1 MNDILFGN
9 NNRPII
15 KKLAKRSFQQNKIRN
30 SIAALAIFLTTLLI
44 CTVFLIGGSYIG
56 SWQLQQ
62 EQTRGTTGHAALN
75 APSSE
80 QYEMLTGSAEIDSVG
95 VRTDVVLP
103 SFVNT
108 GFDTNGADLFY
119 GLRFYNTSEWE
130 NHRVPVLEN
139 INGTYPSRTDE
150 IMVPTWVL
158 EKWDITEPYIGMGL
172 PFSYQSASMQEAEQK
187 TFHLSGWFDEYDYIG
202 DGNVAYLLVSETFC
216 NEAGFDIWS
225 SQETTADMRFSN
237 TQNIAE
243 ITSGIESSLKLRSGQ
258 TLSVNPDL
266 LDGNI
271 NFQTIAVCIILGLGI
286 VLCGYLLIYNVFY
299 ISVSNDVRFYGQ
311 LRTIGTTSIQIG
323 KIISRQAMKIA
334 CFGIIAGL
342 LGSFALSNFLIPFAL
357 CTLTEA
363 NTGIIAAQRPAI
375 YIGAAL
381 FSFVTVLLSIRKPIK
396 TAKRISPITALYYQ
410 SETTEIKSK
419 PKGRHFSASG
429 MAWRNI
435 QRTKKKSVL
444 AVLSIFLGITACL
457 VVTLLIQSMSTDNFI
472 NSAMDH
478 DIELTNQ
485 TLVLGY
491 RGGQE
496 QLFDENF
503 ISELYSIEG
512 IGNISLQR
520 EQTIIP
526 EYSEDMFYSYI
537 LDKYQSQGMEAPGVD
552 YYEQY
557 PNRFYTQLVS
567 IDAEK
572 LKDYVVEKGMDYEG
586 FYNGDYGLLAADKP
600 ELFPGNQV
608 VRFRCGHISEFEA
621 LAGGDLLELPIG
633 GFLPGSYYGGLSTDA
648 PYIFVSEAAME
659 RISPDAYISWLGIDV
674 DSASE
679 KRVAS
684 SVRELCNQAGAISL
698 TSKAELADGL
708 HSAKIT
714 LYTLGGGIAFVL
726 AFIGSI
732 NFANIMFTNIEARRH
747 ELSVMESIGMTK
759 KQCRRTLQM
768 EGFWYA
774 VMSLALCLTV
784 GNVLLLGIFQAF
796 KGSVEYAVFSYPI
809 WTMLALAAILLAFCW
824 FIPLIFVNRMMKKP
838 TVERLR
844 QI

>member
-9 NNRPII
+9 NNRPI
-15 KKLAKRSFQQNKIRN
+15 
-30 SIAALAIFLTTLLI
+30 
-44 CTVFLIGGSYIG
+44 
-56 SWQLQQ
+56 
-62 EQTRGTTGHAALN
+62 
-75 APSSE
+75 
-80 QYEMLTGSAEIDSVG
+80 
-95 VRTDVVLP
+95 
-103 SFVNT
+103 
-108 GFDTNGADLFY
+108 
-119 GLRFYNTSEWE
+119 
-130 NHRVPVLEN
+130 
-139 INGTYPSRTDE
+139 
-150 IMVPTWVL
+150 
-158 EKWDITEPYIGMGL
+158 
-172 PFSYQSASMQEAEQK
+172 
-187 TFHLSGWFDEYDYIG
+187 
-202 DGNVAYLLVSETFC
+202 AYLLVSETFC

-243 ITSGIESSLKLRSGQ
+243 ITSDIESSLKLSSGQ

-299 ISVSNDVRFYGQ
+299 ISVSNDVQFYGQ
-311 LRTIGTTSIQIG
+311 LRTIGTTSRQIG

-342 LGSFALSNFLIPFAL
+342 LGSFALSIFFIPFAL
-357 CTLTEA
+357 
-363 NTGIIAAQRPAI
+363 
-375 YIGAAL
+375 
-381 FSFVTVLLSIRKPIK
+381 
-396 TAKRISPITALYYQ
+396 
-410 SETTEIKSK
+410 
-419 PKGRHFSASG
+419 
-429 MAWRNI
+429 
-435 QRTKKKSVL
+435 
-444 AVLSIFLGITACL
+444 LGITACL

-472 NSAMDH
+472 NSAMEH

-503 ISELYSIEG
+503 ITELYSIAD
-512 IGNISLQR
+512 IGDISLQR

-526 EYSEDMFYSYI
+526 EYSEDMFYPYI

-552 YYEQY
+552 YYDQY

-572 LKDYVVEKGMDYEG
+572 LKDYIVEKGMDYEG

-600 ELFPGNQV
+600 ELFPSNQV
-608 VRFRCGHISEFEA
+608 VRFQCGHISEFEA
-621 LAGGDLLELPIG
+621 VAGGDLLELPIG
-633 GFLPGSYYGGLSTDA
+633 GFLPSSYYGGLSTDA

-674 DSASE
+674 NSASE

-726 AFIGSI
+726 AFIGII

-759 KQCRRTLQM
+759 KQCRRMLQM

-774 VMSLALCLTV
+774 VMSLALCLTA
-784 GNVLLLGIFQAF
+784 GNVLLLGVFQAF
-796 KGSVEYAVFSYPI
+796 KVGVEYAVFSYPI
-809 WTMLALAAILLAFCW
+809 WMMLALTAILLAFCW
-824 FIPLIFVNRMMKKP
+824 FIPLMFVNRMMKSHQLKD
-838 TVERLR
+838 
-844 QI
+844 

>member
-15 KKLAKRSFQQNKIRN
+15 KKLSKRSFWQNKIRN

-44 CTVFLIGGSYIG
+44 CTVFLIGGSYIS

-62 EQTRGTTGHAALN
+62 EQTRGTTGHAVLN

-80 QYEMLTGSAEIDSVG
+80 QYEILAASGEIDSVG
-95 VRTDVVLP
+95 MRADVFLP
-103 SFVNT
+103 SFVNAD
-108 GFDTNGADLFY
+108 FDTNGSGLFY

-130 NHRVPVLEN
+130 DHRVPVLEN
-139 INGTYPSRTDE
+139 IYGTYPGSADE
-150 IMVPTWVL
+150 IMVPAWVL
-158 EKWDITEPYIGMGL
+158 EKWNITEPYIGMEL
-172 PFSYQSASMQEAEQK
+172 PFSYQNGSMHKTEQK
-187 TFHLSGWFDEYDYIG
+187 TFRLSGWFDEYDYIG
-202 DGNVAYLLVSETFC
+202 DGNIAYLLVSEAFC
-216 NEAGFDIWS
+216 NEASFDIWS
-225 SQETTADMRFSN
+225 NQETAADIRFSN

-243 ITSGIESSLKLRSGQ
+243 ITSGIESSLKLSSGQ

-266 LDGNI
+266 LDGNT

-286 VLCGYLLIYNVFY
+286 ALCGYLLIYNVFY

-311 LRTIGTTSIQIG
+311 LRTIGTTSTQIG
-323 KIISRQAMKIA
+323 KIISRQAVKIA

-342 LGSFALSNFLIPFAL
+342 LGSFALSNFVIPLAFR
-357 CTLTEA
+357 TLTET
-363 NTGIIAAQRPAI
+363 NMGIIVAQQPVI

-381 FSFVTVLLSIRKPIK
+381 FSLVTVLLSIRKPIK
-396 TAKRISPITALYYQ
+396 IAKRISPITALHYQ
-410 SETTEIKSK
+410 NEVAEIKPKLKSK
-419 PKGRHFSASG
+419 HFSPSG

-457 VVTLLIQSMSTDNFI
+457 AVTLFVQSMSTDNFI
-472 NSAMDH
+472 DSAREH

-491 RGGQE
+491 RGEQE
-496 QLFDENF
+496 QLFDEDF
-503 ISELYSIEG
+503 INELNSIEG
-512 IGNISLQR
+512 VGNISLQR

-537 LDKYQSQGMEAPGVD
+537 LDKYQSQGMEVPGAD

-572 LKDYVVEKGMDYEG
+572 LKDYIVENGMDYEG
-586 FYNGDYGLLAADKP
+586 FYNGDYGLLAADRP
-600 ELFPGNQV
+600 ELFPSNPV
-608 VRFRCGHISEFEA
+608 VRFKCGQISKFEA
-621 LAGGDLLELPIG
+621 VADGDLLELPIG

-648 PYIFVSEAAME
+648 PYIFISDAAME
-659 RISPDAYISWLGIDV
+659 RISPDAYISRLGIDV
-674 DSASE
+674 NSVNE
-679 KRVAS
+679 KQVVS
-684 SVRELCNQAGAISL
+684 SVRELCSQEGAVSV
-698 TSKAELADGL
+698 TSKAELSEGL

-726 AFIGSI
+726 AFIGII
-732 NFANIMFTNIEARRH
+732 NFANIMFTNIEARKQ

-759 KQCRRTLQM
+759 KQCRRMLQM

-774 VMSLALCLTV
+774 IISLALCLTV
-784 GNVLLLGIFQAF
+784 GNVLLFLAFQAF
-796 KGSVEYAVFSYPI
+796 KRIVEYAAFSYPI
-809 WTMLALAAILLAFCW
+809 WMMIAITIILAAICW
-824 FIPLIFVNRMMKKP
+824 FVPLIFINQLMKK
-838 TVERLR
+838 TTIERLH
-844 QI
+844 QN

>member
-9 NNRPII
+9 NNGPII
-15 KKLAKRSFQQNKIRN
+15 KKLSKRSFQQNKIRN

-44 CTVFLIGGSYIG
+44 CIIFLIGGSYIS

-62 EQTRGTTGHAALN
+62 EQTRGTTGHATLN

-80 QYEMLTGSAEIDSVG
+80 QYEILAGSEEIDSVG
-95 VRTDVVLP
+95 VRADVFLP
-103 SFVNT
+103 SFVHAD
-108 GFDTNGADLFY
+108 FDTNGSTLFY
-119 GLRFYNTSEWE
+119 GLRFYNSSEWN
-130 NHRVPVLEN
+130 NHRIPVLEN
-139 INGTYPSRTDE
+139 IYGTYPSSIDE
-150 IMVPTWVL
+150 IMVPSWVL
-158 EKWDITEPYIGMGL
+158 ERWNITEPYIGMEL
-172 PFSYQSASMQEAEQK
+172 PFAYQSGSMQEAEQK
-187 TFHLSGWFDEYDYIG
+187 IFRLSGWFDEYDYIG
-202 DGNVAYLLVSETFC
+202 DGNIAYLLVSEVFC
-216 NEAGFDIWS
+216 NEVGFDIWS
-225 SQETTADMRFSN
+225 NQETTADMRFPN

-243 ITSGIESSLKLRSGQ
+243 ITSSIENSLKLRSGQ
-258 TLSVNPDL
+258 TFSVKPDL
-266 LDGNI
+266 LDGNT

-311 LRTIGTTSIQIG
+311 LRTIGTTSTQIG

-342 LGSFALSNFLIPFAL
+342 LGSFALSNFVIPLAL
-357 CTLTEA
+357 RTLTEA
-363 NTGIIAAQRPAI
+363 NTGIIVAQRPVI
-375 YIGAAL
+375 YIGASL
-381 FSFVTVLLSIRKPIK
+381 FSLVTVLLSIRKPIK
-396 TAKRISPITALYYQ
+396 IAKRISPITALHYQ
-410 SETTEIKSK
+410 SEVTEIRPKLKSK
-419 PKGRHFSASG
+419 HFSASG

-472 NSAMDH
+472 DSAMEH

-491 RGGQE
+491 RGEQE

-503 ISELYSIEG
+503 INELNPIEG
-512 IGNISLQR
+512 IGNISLKR

-537 LDKYQSQGMEAPGVD
+537 LDKYQSQGMEVPGTD

-572 LKDYVVEKGMDYEG
+572 LKDYIVENGMDYER
-586 FYNGDYGLLAADKP
+586 FYHGDYGLLVADKP
-600 ELFPGNQV
+600 ELFPSNPV
-608 VRFRCGHISEFEA
+608 ARFQCGQISEFEA
-621 LAGGDLLELPIG
+621 VADGDFLELPIG
-633 GFLPGSYYGGLSTDA
+633 GFLPSSYYGGLSTDA
-648 PYIFVSEAAME
+648 PYIFVSDAAME
-659 RISPDAYISWLGIDV
+659 RISPDAYISQLGIDV
-674 DSASE
+674 DSANE
-679 KRVAS
+679 KQVVS
-684 SVRELCNQAGAISL
+684 SVQELCNQVGTISL
-698 TSKAELADGL
+698 TSKAELSEGL
-708 HSAKIT
+708 YSAKIT
-714 LYTLGGGIAFVL
+714 LYILGGGIAFVL
-726 AFIGSI
+726 AFIGII

-759 KQCRRTLQM
+759 KQCRRMLQM

-774 VMSLALCLTV
+774 IISLGLCLTV
-784 GNVLLLGIFQAF
+784 GNVLLFSVFQVF
-796 KGSVEYAVFSYPI
+796 VGVVEYAAFRYPVCMMVAIIVFLI
-809 WTMLALAAILLAFCW
+809 ALCW
-824 FIPLIFVNRMMKKP
+824 FTPLLFVNCMMKKT
-838 TVERLR
+838 TVERL
-844 QI
+844 QQS

>member
-9 NNRPII
+9 NNRPI
-15 KKLAKRSFQQNKIRN
+15 
-30 SIAALAIFLTTLLI
+30 
-44 CTVFLIGGSYIG
+44 
-56 SWQLQQ
+56 
-62 EQTRGTTGHAALN
+62 
-75 APSSE
+75 
-80 QYEMLTGSAEIDSVG
+80 
-95 VRTDVVLP
+95 
-103 SFVNT
+103 
-108 GFDTNGADLFY
+108 
-119 GLRFYNTSEWE
+119 
-130 NHRVPVLEN
+130 
-139 INGTYPSRTDE
+139 
-150 IMVPTWVL
+150 
-158 EKWDITEPYIGMGL
+158 
-172 PFSYQSASMQEAEQK
+172 
-187 TFHLSGWFDEYDYIG
+187 
-202 DGNVAYLLVSETFC
+202 AYLLVSETFC

-243 ITSGIESSLKLRSGQ
+243 ITSDIESSLKLSSGQ

-299 ISVSNDVRFYGQ
+299 ISVSNDVQFYGQ
-311 LRTIGTTSIQIG
+311 LRTIGTTSRQIG

-342 LGSFALSNFLIPFAL
+342 LGSFALSIFFIPSAL
-357 CTLTEA
+357 
-363 NTGIIAAQRPAI
+363 
-375 YIGAAL
+375 
-381 FSFVTVLLSIRKPIK
+381 
-396 TAKRISPITALYYQ
+396 
-410 SETTEIKSK
+410 
-419 PKGRHFSASG
+419 
-429 MAWRNI
+429 
-435 QRTKKKSVL
+435 
-444 AVLSIFLGITACL
+444 LGITACL

-472 NSAMDH
+472 NSAMEH

-503 ISELYSIEG
+503 ITELYSIAG
-512 IGNISLQR
+512 IGDISLQR

-526 EYSEDMFYSYI
+526 EYSEDMFYPYI

-552 YYEQY
+552 YYDQY

-572 LKDYVVEKGMDYEG
+572 LKDYIVEKGMDYEG
-586 FYNGDYGLLAADKP
+586 FYNGDYGLLVADKP
-600 ELFPGNQV
+600 ELFPSNQV
-608 VRFRCGHISEFEA
+608 VRFQCGHISEFEA
-621 LAGGDLLELPIG
+621 VAGGDLLELPIG
-633 GFLPGSYYGGLSTDA
+633 GFLPSSYYGGLSTDA

-674 DSASE
+674 NSASE

-726 AFIGSI
+726 AFIGII

-759 KQCRRTLQM
+759 KQCRRMLQM

-774 VMSLALCLTV
+774 VMSLALCLTA
-784 GNVLLLGIFQAF
+784 GNVLLLEIGRAH
-796 KGSVEYAVFSYPI
+796 V
-809 WTMLALAAILLAFCW
+809 
-824 FIPLIFVNRMMKKP
+824 
-838 TVERLR
+838 
-844 QI
+844 

>member
-9 NNRPII
+9 NNRPI
-15 KKLAKRSFQQNKIRN
+15 
-30 SIAALAIFLTTLLI
+30 
-44 CTVFLIGGSYIG
+44 
-56 SWQLQQ
+56 
-62 EQTRGTTGHAALN
+62 
-75 APSSE
+75 
-80 QYEMLTGSAEIDSVG
+80 
-95 VRTDVVLP
+95 
-103 SFVNT
+103 
-108 GFDTNGADLFY
+108 
-119 GLRFYNTSEWE
+119 
-130 NHRVPVLEN
+130 
-139 INGTYPSRTDE
+139 
-150 IMVPTWVL
+150 
-158 EKWDITEPYIGMGL
+158 
-172 PFSYQSASMQEAEQK
+172 
-187 TFHLSGWFDEYDYIG
+187 
-202 DGNVAYLLVSETFC
+202 AYLLVSETFC

-243 ITSGIESSLKLRSGQ
+243 ITSDIESSLKLSSGQ
-258 TLSVNPDL
+258 ALSVNPDL

-299 ISVSNDVRFYGQ
+299 ISVSNDVQFYGQ
-311 LRTIGTTSIQIG
+311 LRTIGTTSRQIG

-342 LGSFALSNFLIPFAL
+342 LGSFALSIFFIPFAL
-357 CTLTEA
+357 
-363 NTGIIAAQRPAI
+363 
-375 YIGAAL
+375 
-381 FSFVTVLLSIRKPIK
+381 
-396 TAKRISPITALYYQ
+396 
-410 SETTEIKSK
+410 
-419 PKGRHFSASG
+419 
-429 MAWRNI
+429 
-435 QRTKKKSVL
+435 
-444 AVLSIFLGITACL
+444 LGITACL

-472 NSAMDH
+472 NSAMEH

-503 ISELYSIEG
+503 ITELYSIAD
-512 IGNISLQR
+512 IGDISLQR

-526 EYSEDMFYSYI
+526 EYSEDMFYPYI

-552 YYEQY
+552 YYDQY

-572 LKDYVVEKGMDYEG
+572 LKDYIVEKGMDYEG

-600 ELFPGNQV
+600 ELFPSNQV
-608 VRFRCGHISEFEA
+608 VRFQCGHISEFEA
-621 LAGGDLLELPIG
+621 VAGGDLLELPIG
-633 GFLPGSYYGGLSTDA
+633 GFLPSSYYGGLSTDA

-674 DSASE
+674 NSASE

-726 AFIGSI
+726 AFIGII

-759 KQCRRTLQM
+759 KQCRRMLQM

-774 VMSLALCLTV
+774 VMSLALCLTA
-784 GNVLLLGIFQAF
+784 GNVLLLGVFQAF
-796 KGSVEYAVFSYPI
+796 KVGVEYAVFSYPI
-809 WTMLALAAILLAFCW
+809 WMMLALTAILLAFCW
-824 FIPLIFVNRMMKKP
+824 FIPLMFVNRMMKSHQLKD
-838 TVERLR
+838 
-844 QI
+844 

>member
-9 NNRPII
+9 NNRPI
-15 KKLAKRSFQQNKIRN
+15 
-30 SIAALAIFLTTLLI
+30 
-44 CTVFLIGGSYIG
+44 
-56 SWQLQQ
+56 
-62 EQTRGTTGHAALN
+62 
-75 APSSE
+75 
-80 QYEMLTGSAEIDSVG
+80 
-95 VRTDVVLP
+95 
-103 SFVNT
+103 
-108 GFDTNGADLFY
+108 
-119 GLRFYNTSEWE
+119 
-130 NHRVPVLEN
+130 
-139 INGTYPSRTDE
+139 
-150 IMVPTWVL
+150 
-158 EKWDITEPYIGMGL
+158 
-172 PFSYQSASMQEAEQK
+172 
-187 TFHLSGWFDEYDYIG
+187 
-202 DGNVAYLLVSETFC
+202 AYLLVSETFC

-243 ITSGIESSLKLRSGQ
+243 ITSDIESSLKLSSGQ

-299 ISVSNDVRFYGQ
+299 ISVSNDVQFYGQ
-311 LRTIGTTSIQIG
+311 LRTIGTTSRQIG

-342 LGSFALSNFLIPFAL
+342 LGSFALSIFFIPFAL
-357 CTLTEA
+357 
-363 NTGIIAAQRPAI
+363 
-375 YIGAAL
+375 
-381 FSFVTVLLSIRKPIK
+381 
-396 TAKRISPITALYYQ
+396 
-410 SETTEIKSK
+410 
-419 PKGRHFSASG
+419 
-429 MAWRNI
+429 
-435 QRTKKKSVL
+435 
-444 AVLSIFLGITACL
+444 LGITACL

-472 NSAMDH
+472 NSAMEH

-503 ISELYSIEG
+503 ITELYSIAD
-512 IGNISLQR
+512 IGDISLQR

-526 EYSEDMFYSYI
+526 EYSEDMFYPYI

-552 YYEQY
+552 YYDQY

-572 LKDYVVEKGMDYEG
+572 LKDYIVEKGMDYEG

-600 ELFPGNQV
+600 ELFPSNQV
-608 VRFRCGHISEFEA
+608 VRFQCGHISEFEA
-621 LAGGDLLELPIG
+621 VAGGDLLELPIG
-633 GFLPGSYYGGLSTDA
+633 GFLPSSYYGGLSTDA

-659 RISPDAYISWLGIDV
+659 SISPDAYISWLGIDV
-674 DSASE
+674 NSASE

-726 AFIGSI
+726 AFIGII

-759 KQCRRTLQM
+759 KQCRRMLQM

-774 VMSLALCLTV
+774 VMSLALCLTA
-784 GNVLLLGIFQAF
+784 GNVLLLGVFQAF
-796 KGSVEYAVFSYPI
+796 KVGVEYAVFSYPI
-809 WTMLALAAILLAFCW
+809 WMMLALTAILLAFCW
-824 FIPLIFVNRMMKKP
+824 FIPLMFVNRMMKSHQLKD
-838 TVERLR
+838 
-844 QI
+844 

>member
-9 NNRPII
+9 NNRPI
-15 KKLAKRSFQQNKIRN
+15 
-30 SIAALAIFLTTLLI
+30 
-44 CTVFLIGGSYIG
+44 
-56 SWQLQQ
+56 
-62 EQTRGTTGHAALN
+62 
-75 APSSE
+75 
-80 QYEMLTGSAEIDSVG
+80 
-95 VRTDVVLP
+95 
-103 SFVNT
+103 
-108 GFDTNGADLFY
+108 
-119 GLRFYNTSEWE
+119 
-130 NHRVPVLEN
+130 
-139 INGTYPSRTDE
+139 
-150 IMVPTWVL
+150 
-158 EKWDITEPYIGMGL
+158 
-172 PFSYQSASMQEAEQK
+172 
-187 TFHLSGWFDEYDYIG
+187 
-202 DGNVAYLLVSETFC
+202 AYLLVSETFC

-243 ITSGIESSLKLRSGQ
+243 ITSDIESSLKLSSGQ
-258 TLSVNPDL
+258 ALSVNPDL

-299 ISVSNDVRFYGQ
+299 ISVSNDVQFYGQ
-311 LRTIGTTSIQIG
+311 LRTIGTTSRQIG

-342 LGSFALSNFLIPFAL
+342 LGSFALSIFFIPSAL
-357 CTLTEA
+357 
-363 NTGIIAAQRPAI
+363 
-375 YIGAAL
+375 
-381 FSFVTVLLSIRKPIK
+381 
-396 TAKRISPITALYYQ
+396 
-410 SETTEIKSK
+410 
-419 PKGRHFSASG
+419 
-429 MAWRNI
+429 
-435 QRTKKKSVL
+435 
-444 AVLSIFLGITACL
+444 LGITACL

-472 NSAMDH
+472 NSAMEH

-503 ISELYSIEG
+503 ITELYSIAG
-512 IGNISLQR
+512 IGDISLQR

-526 EYSEDMFYSYI
+526 EYSEDMFYPYI

-552 YYEQY
+552 YYDQY

-572 LKDYVVEKGMDYEG
+572 LKDYIVEKGMDYEG
-586 FYNGDYGLLAADKP
+586 FYNGDYGLLVADKP
-600 ELFPGNQV
+600 ELFPSNQV
-608 VRFRCGHISEFEA
+608 VRFQCGHISEFEA
-621 LAGGDLLELPIG
+621 VAGGDLLELPIG
-633 GFLPGSYYGGLSTDA
+633 GFLPSSYYGGLSTDA

-674 DSASE
+674 NSASE

-726 AFIGSI
+726 AFIGII

-759 KQCRRTLQM
+759 KQCRRMLQILVC
-768 EGFWYA
+768 GYIPCA
-774 VMSLALCLTV
+774 VPDSRECIAF
-784 GNVLLLGIFQAF
+784 GGIS
-796 KGSVEYAVFSYPI
+796 SV
-809 WTMLALAAILLAFCW
+809 
-824 FIPLIFVNRMMKKP
+824 
-838 TVERLR
+838 
-844 QI
+844 

>member
-9 NNRPII
+9 NNGPII
-15 KKLAKRSFQQNKIRN
+15 KKLSKCSFQQNQIRN
-30 SIAALAIFLTTLLI
+30 GIAVLAIFLTTLLI
-44 CTVFLIGGSYIG
+44 CTISLIGGSYIS

-62 EQTRGTTGHAALN
+62 EQTRGTTGHATLN

-80 QYEMLTGSAEIDSVG
+80 QYEILAGSEEIESIG
-95 VRTDVVLP
+95 VRADVFLP
-103 SFVNT
+103 SFVHAD
-108 GFDTNGADLFY
+108 FDTNGAGLFY
-119 GLRFYNTSEWE
+119 GLRFYNASEWE
-130 NHRVPVLEN
+130 KHRVPVLEN
-139 INGTYPSRTDE
+139 VYGTYPGSADE

-158 EKWDITEPYIGMGL
+158 EKWNITEPYIGMEL
-172 PFSYQSASMQEAEQK
+172 PFSYQSGSMQEAEQ
-187 TFHLSGWFDEYDYIG
+187 TIFRLSGWFDEYDYIG
-202 DGNVAYLLVSETFC
+202 DGNVAYLLVSEASC
-216 NEAGFDIWS
+216 NEVGFEIWNN
-225 SQETTADMRFSN
+225 QETTADMRFSN

-243 ITSGIESSLKLRSGQ
+243 IVSGIESGLKLSSGQ

-266 LDGNI
+266 LDGNT
-271 NFQTIAVCIILGLGI
+271 NFQIIAVCIILGLGI

-311 LRTIGTTSIQIG
+311 LRTIGTTSRQIG
-323 KIISRQAMKIA
+323 KIISRQAMEIA

-342 LGSFALSNFLIPFAL
+342 LGSFALSNFAIPL
-357 CTLTEA
+357 TLRTLTET
-363 NTGIIAAQRPAI
+363 NTGIIVEQRPAI

-381 FSFVTVLLSIRKPIK
+381 FSLATVLLSIRKPIQI
-396 TAKRISPITALYYQ
+396 AKKISPITALHYQ
-410 SETTEIKSK
+410 NEGEEIK
-419 PKGRHFSASG
+419 PKLRSRHFSASG

-472 NSAMDH
+472 NSSMEH
-478 DIELTNQ
+478 DIELVNQ

-491 RGGQE
+491 RGDQK

-503 ISELYSIEG
+503 INALNSIDG
-512 IGNISLQR
+512 VGNISLLR

-537 LDKYQSQGMEAPGVD
+537 LDKYQSQGMEAPGPD
-552 YYEQY
+552 YYRQY
-557 PNRFYTQLVS
+557 PSRFYTQLVS

-572 LKDYVVEKGMDYEG
+572 LKDYIVENGMDYEG
-586 FYNGDYGLLAADKP
+586 FCNGDYGLLAAAKP
-600 ELFPGNQV
+600 ELFPSNPV
-608 VRFRCGHISEFEA
+608 VRFRCGRISEFEA
-621 LAGGDLLELPIG
+621 AADGDLLELPIG
-633 GFLPGSYYGGLSTDA
+633 GFLPSSYYGGLSTDA
-648 PYIFVSEAAME
+648 PYVFVSDAAME
-659 RISPDAYISWLGIDV
+659 RISPDAYISQLGIDAN
-674 DSASE
+674 STNE
-679 KRVAS
+679 KQVVS
-684 SVRELCNQAGAISL
+684 SVRELCNQTGTISL
-698 TSKAELADGL
+698 TSKAELSEGL

-726 AFIGSI
+726 AFIGII

-759 KQCRRTLQM
+759 KQCHRMLQM

-774 VMSLALCLTV
+774 VISLALCLTV
-784 GNVLLLGIFQAF
+784 GNVLLFGAFQAF
-796 KGSVEYAVFSYPI
+796 KGVVEYAAFSYPI
-809 WTMLALAAILLAFCW
+809 WMMLVLAAILLAFCW
-824 FIPLIFVNRMMKKP
+824 FVPLLLVNRMMKNT

-844 QI
+844 QN